1 MDKKTFDTICMDCA
15 CRWLDQYLCKNITMY
30 GLKRKYSAMV
40 EMCAEFAKVG
50 NVEWLGVL
58 NDVYEYLNNG
68 TDGEF
73 FGSND

>member
-50 NVEWLGVL
+50 NVE
-58 NDVYEYLNNG
+58 
-68 TDGEF
+68 
-73 FGSND
+73 

>member
-15 CRWLDQYLCKNITMY
+15 CRWLD
-30 GLKRKYSAMV
+30 
-40 EMCAEFAKVG
+40 
-50 NVEWLGVL
+50 VL